1 MAIEDYIPNVFG
13 SGMPSYIPGLLGQEE
28 TAALQKRA
36 NVQGLLGAALSLAQG
51 MSPQGPRRSA
61 AQNILG
67 AIAGGLQA
75 GQGAYQGAVQNYMTQ
90 QQLANAI
97 LQQRKAQMELQGRQA
112 FAEKYPD
119 LAPIAALSEA
129 EAAKVAGE
137 RSLTSP
143 LANIRREVFA
153 GQSAAPAT
161 SMQAQPANITGAVG
175 TPVVSAVPQG
185 VVDVAPAGQENVLP
199 AVPVVSN
206 PANAQLI
213 ALQNRQRQLNEYA
226 QRIQTDPTLPRSVI
240 KDELDVVGKELT
252 SINNQLSRV
261 GAASYDFDLLR
272 NTLPKSYEGRIAA
285 IETAAMSGGMDIK
298 DVQTTVNQ
306 LYKEADITT
315 ELQKN
320 YQFAKN
326 QGYKGTLA
334 EFKRISAPQTN
345 LNVGDK
351 VLQGERAKAQS
362 RAEESAIN
370 AQNAASDVSAIID
383 ILRPYRGGALQDFA
397 GSIGAYLPGT
407 ELEKLAT
414 AKQAAEAIRAKLAPT
429 LRVEGSGATSDFEI
443 KSFLSAI
450 PSLFNTTEG
459 RDLMAT
465 YAQRLADRS
474 VAAADIRARLTEEG
488 RYSIKNF
495 QEELRKSGL
504 DRVFSNED
512 IQRLRGKAPVAGG
525 LSPEGQ
531 KAFEKYRPR

>member
-1 MAIEDYIPNVFG
+1 MDIPNIFG
-13 SGMPSYIPGLLGQEE
+13 GGMPSYIPGLLGQEE

-51 MSPQGPRRSA
+51 MSPMGPRRSA

-67 AIAGGLQA
+67 AIAGGMQA

-90 QQLANAI
+90 QQLANAQ
-97 LQQRKAQMELQGRQA
+97 LQQRKTQI
-112 FAEKYPD
+112 D
-119 LAPIAALSEA
+119 LARQTQA
-129 EAAKVAGE
+129 
-137 RSLTSP
+137 
-143 LANIRREVFA
+143 
-153 GQSAAPAT
+153 
-161 SMQAQPANITGAVG
+161 MQAVEDVIASPEVANNPTMVAYFRANPEKAMEVYLNRQMAREARG
-175 TPVVSAVPQG
+175 TPPQVPAQVMPQQG
-185 VVDVAPAGQENVLP
+185 QIPTEAGMMP
-199 AVPVVSN
+199 AVPVVAKASPYQSRIDEAERAAAYYGN
-206 PANAQLI
+206 IGTKEGTDMSAKLREEANYFRGL
-213 ALQNRQRQLNEYA
+213 QRQEELVGGVSESLANV
-226 QRIQTDPTLPRSVI
+226 DPTLRRRAESLIANAPSLTQEQIQSRLDAILADDANLKQQLDPR
-240 KDELDVVGKELT
+240 
-252 SINNQLSRV
+252 LSEQRIRERKA
-261 GAASYDFDLLR
+261 GA
-272 NTLPKSYEGRIAA
+272 TI
-285 IETAAMSGGMDIK
+285 
-298 DVQTTVNQ
+298 V
-306 LYKEADITT
+306 
-315 ELQKN
+315 
-320 YQFAKN
+320 
-326 QGYKGTLA
+326 
-334 EFKRISAPQTN
+334 
-345 LNVGDK
+345 NVGDK

-459 RDLMAT
+459 RDLMST

-531 KAFEKYRPR
+531 KAFEKYRPRQP

>member
-1 MAIEDYIPNVFG
+1 M
-13 SGMPSYIPGLLGQEE
+13 
-28 TAALQKRA
+28 
-36 NVQGLLGAALSLAQG
+36 
-51 MSPQGPRRSA
+51 GPRRSA

-90 QQLANAI
+90 QQLANAQ
-97 LQQRKAQMELQGRQA
+97 LQQRKTQI
-112 FAEKYPD
+112 D
-119 LAPIAALSEA
+119 LARQTQA
-129 EAAKVAGE
+129 
-137 RSLTSP
+137 
-143 LANIRREVFA
+143 
-153 GQSAAPAT
+153 
-161 SMQAQPANITGAVG
+161 MQAVEDVIASPEVANNPTMVAYFRANPEKAMEVYLNRQMAREARG
-175 TPVVSAVPQG
+175 TPPQVPAQ
-185 VVDVAPAGQENVLP
+185 VMPQQAQIPTEAGMMP
-199 AVPVVSN
+199 AVPVVAKASPYQSRIDEAERAAAYYGN
-206 PANAQLI
+206 IGTKEGTDMSAKLREEANYFRGL
-213 ALQNRQRQLNEYA
+213 QRQEELVGGVSDSLANV
-226 QRIQTDPTLPRSVI
+226 DPTLRRRAESLIVNAPSLTQEQIQSRLDAILADDANLKQQLDPR
-240 KDELDVVGKELT
+240 
-252 SINNQLSRV
+252 LSEQRIRERKA
-261 GAASYDFDLLR
+261 GA
-272 NTLPKSYEGRIAA
+272 TI
-285 IETAAMSGGMDIK
+285 
-298 DVQTTVNQ
+298 V
-306 LYKEADITT
+306 
-315 ELQKN
+315 
-320 YQFAKN
+320 
-326 QGYKGTLA
+326 
-334 EFKRISAPQTN
+334 
-345 LNVGDK
+345 NVGDK

-459 RDLMAT
+459 RDLMST

>member
-1 MAIEDYIPNVFG
+1 MDIPNIFG
-13 SGMPSYIPGLLGQEE
+13 GGMPSYIPGLLGQEE

-51 MSPQGPRRSA
+51 MSPMGPRRSA

-90 QQLANAI
+90 QQLANAQ
-97 LQQRKAQMELQGRQA
+97 LQQQKNLIDLQRQNQTIQA
-112 FAEKYPD
+112 VEQVIQSPE
-119 LAPIAALSEA
+119 IA
-129 EAAKVAGE
+129 
-137 RSLTSP
+137 
-143 LANIRREVFA
+143 N
-153 GQSAAPAT
+153 
-161 SMQAQPANITGAVG
+161 
-175 TPVVSAVPQG
+175 
-185 VVDVAPAGQENVLP
+185 
-199 AVPVVSN
+199 N
-206 PANAQLI
+206 PAMVAYFRANPDK
-213 ALQNRQRQLNEYA
+213 ALERQLNMQMAREA
-226 QRIQTDPTLPRSVI
+226 R
-240 KDELDVVGKELT
+240 
-252 SINNQLSRV
+252 
-261 GAASYDFDLLR
+261 
-272 NTLPKSYEGRIAA
+272 
-285 IETAAMSGGMDIK
+285 GMT
-298 DVQTTVNQ
+298 QPQ
-306 LYKEADITT
+306 
-315 ELQKN
+315 
-320 YQFAKN
+320 
-326 QGYKGTLA
+326 
-334 EFKRISAPQTN
+334 SAPQTAPQVSAQAMPQGVRAELPSVDVSARIIPYQNNIQQAENAANFYAAMGTKEGADMSAKFRDEANYFRGLQRQEELVGGVSESLANVDPTLRRRAESLIVNAPSLTQEQIQSRLDAILADDAN
-345 LNVGDK
+345 LKQQLDPRLSEQRIRERRAGAPNITIGDK

-362 RAEESAIN
+362 RAEESAIS

-495 QEELRKSGL
+495 QEELRKAGL

-531 KAFEKYRPR
+531 KAFEKYRPRQP

>member
-1 MAIEDYIPNVFG
+1 MDIPNIFG
-13 SGMPSYIPGLLGQEE
+13 SSMPSYIPGLLGQEE

-51 MSPQGPRRSA
+51 MSPMGPRRSA

-90 QQLANAI
+90 QQLANAQ
-97 LQQRKAQMELQGRQA
+97 LQQRKTQI
-112 FAEKYPD
+112 D
-119 LAPIAALSEA
+119 LARQTQA
-129 EAAKVAGE
+129 
-137 RSLTSP
+137 
-143 LANIRREVFA
+143 
-153 GQSAAPAT
+153 
-161 SMQAQPANITGAVG
+161 MQAVEDVIASPEVANNPTMVAYFRANPEKAMEVYLNRQMAREARG
-175 TPVVSAVPQG
+175 TPPQVPAQ
-185 VVDVAPAGQENVLP
+185 VMPQQAQIPTEAGMMP
-199 AVPVVSN
+199 AVPVVAKASPYQSRIDEAERAAAYYGN
-206 PANAQLI
+206 IGTKEGTDMSAKLREEANYFRGL
-213 ALQNRQRQLNEYA
+213 QRQEELVGGVSDSLANV
-226 QRIQTDPTLPRSVI
+226 DPTLRRRAESLIVNAPSLTQEQIQSRLDAILADDANLKQQLDPR
-240 KDELDVVGKELT
+240 
-252 SINNQLSRV
+252 LSEQRIRERKA
-261 GAASYDFDLLR
+261 GA
-272 NTLPKSYEGRIAA
+272 TI
-285 IETAAMSGGMDIK
+285 
-298 DVQTTVNQ
+298 V
-306 LYKEADITT
+306 
-315 ELQKN
+315 
-320 YQFAKN
+320 
-326 QGYKGTLA
+326 
-334 EFKRISAPQTN
+334 
-345 LNVGDK
+345 NVGDK

-459 RDLMAT
+459 RDLMST